1 MITSEL
7 ETKALLGHS
16 VVDAYGRIL
25 GRVIGIERNAFGE
38 LESVQ
43 VEATGGQIAVA
54 KARQIALTPKSI
66 TLTPEWK
73 LESEDIIS
81 ELCLLRKRINA
92 LESLKE
98 TKEIDNEIY
107 SELVDSQK
115 AGYFD
120 KVKTAE
126 ALAASMKRRL
136 SEVTDNISS
145 LTRYLVNAK
154 LDHKSGELDDESL
167 RIAQGSI
174 EPTLRPLIAEKA
186 DLSGSLKTLEQ
197 ILPSRVTIG
206 SPERA

>member
-1 MITSEL
+1 LITSEL

-16 VVDAYGRIL
+16 VIDTYGRSL

-43 VEATGGQIAVA
+43 VEAAGGQIAIA

-81 ELCLLRKRINA
+81 ELSLLRKRISA

-107 SELVDSQK
+107 VELVDSQK
-115 AGYFD
+115 SGYLE

-136 SEVTDNISS
+136 SEVADNISS

-154 LDHKSGELDDESL
+154 LDHKSGDLDDESL

-174 EPTLRPLIAEKA
+174 EPTLHPLIAEKA
-186 DLSGSLKTLEQ
+186 DLSVSLKTLER
-197 ILPSRVTIG
+197 ILPSRMTIG
-206 SPERA
+206 

>member
-1 MITSEL
+1 MISSEL
-7 ETKALLGHS
+7 ETRALLGHS
-16 VVDAYGRIL
+16 VVDTYGRSL
-25 GRVIGIERNAFGE
+25 GRIIGIERNAFGE

-43 VEATGGQIAVA
+43 VEAAGGQIALA
-54 KARQIALTPKSI
+54 KARQIALTPKNI

-81 ELCLLRKRINA
+81 ELSLLRKRISA

-107 SELVDSQK
+107 TELVESQK
-115 AGYFD
+115 AGYLD
-120 KVKTAE
+120 KVKVAE
-126 ALAASMKRRL
+126 GLATSMKRRL
-136 SEVTDNISS
+136 SEVADNISS

-167 RIAQGSI
+167 KLAQGSI
-174 EPTLRPLIAEKA
+174 EPSLRPLIAEKV
-186 DLSGSLKTLEQ
+186 DLSNSLKTLEQ

-206 SPERA
+206 

>member
-16 VVDAYGRIL
+16 VFDTYGRSL

-43 VEATGGQIAVA
+43 VEAPGGQIAIA

-81 ELCLLRKRINA
+81 ELSLLWKRISA

-98 TKEIDNEIY
+98 TNEIDYEIY
-107 SELVDSQK
+107 SELVESQR
-115 AGYFD
+115 AGYLD
-120 KVKTAE
+120 KVKNAE
-126 ALAASMKRRL
+126 ALASSMKRRL

-154 LDHKSGELDDESL
+154 LDHKSGDLDDESL
-167 RIAQGSI
+167 KLAQGSI
-174 EPTLRPLIAEKA
+174 EPTLRPLIAEKT

-197 ILPSRVTIG
+197 ILPSRVTVG
-206 SPERA
+206 

>member
-1 MITSEL
+1 MTPEL

-16 VVDAYGRIL
+16 VIDTYGRSL

-43 VEATGGQIAVA
+43 VEAAGGQIAVA

-73 LESEDIIS
+73 LESEEIIS
-81 ELCLLRKRINA
+81 ELITLRKRIGA
-92 LESLKE
+92 LESLKDA
-98 TKEIDNEIY
+98 KEIDNEIY
-107 SELVDSQK
+107 SELVESQK
-115 AGYFD
+115 QGYLE

-126 ALAASMKRRL
+126 ALANSMKQRL
-136 SEVTDNISS
+136 SEVKDNMSS

-154 LDHKSGELDDESL
+154 LDNKSGELDDESL

-174 EPTLRPLIAEKA
+174 EPTLRPLMAEKL

-206 SPERA
+206 

>member
-1 MITSEL
+1 MLVISSEL

-16 VVDAYGRIL
+16 VIDTYGRSL
-25 GRVIGIERNAFGE
+25 GKVIGIERNAFGE

-43 VEATGGQIAVA
+43 VEATGGQIVIA
-54 KARQIALTPKSI
+54 KARQIALTPRNV

-73 LESEDIIS
+73 LESEEIIS
-81 ELCLLRKRINA
+81 ELSTLRKRVSA

-98 TKEIDNEIY
+98 TKDIDNEIY
-107 SELVDSQK
+107 AELVDSQK
-115 AGYFD
+115 AGYLE

-126 ALAASMKRRL
+126 ALATSMKTRL
-136 SEVTDNISS
+136 SEVTDSISS

-167 RIAQGSI
+167 KLAQGSI

-186 DLSGSLKTLEQ
+186 DLSGSLKILEQ
-197 ILPSRVTIG
+197 VLPSRVSIG
-206 SPERA
+206 